1 MINHARTLLLNRSG
15 ASRPAQTYYLEEYV
29 DPAFLPIKL
38 PTYLSTVR
46 DALVGGNSDNAYANF
61 RLREIFRTIDSTEYR
76 DYITALD
83 PRVTY
88 RRDRSV
94 VQVGKSLTAAP
105 ITSGT
110 TLELVFVGEITQGPL
125 TQQLQYDWV
134 VEQLT
139 STSVK
144 ITSAQLGQSADTTF
158 SYTNGISSLIPLVGQ
173 NDLFFRF
180 IQGGSSFDGSQ
191 WAVEGFTE
199 PDEDFHSIMAPLS
212 KLGDAALFLLFPNRD
227 PYILFKNLFQ
237 NSIFFQD
244 NLTGIA
250 LAYAYGANEVRLN
263 V

>member
-1 MINHARTLLLNRSG
+1 MPLA
-15 ASRPAQTYYLEEYV
+15 
-29 DPAFLPIKL
+29 L

-46 DALVGGNSDNAYANF
+46 DALIGNDPDNAYANF
-61 RLREIFRTIDSTEYR
+61 RLREIMRTIDSTEYR

-94 VQVGKSLTAAP
+94 VQVGKSLTSVP
-105 ITSGT
+105 ITGGT
-110 TLELVFVGEITQGPL
+110 TLELVFVGEIAQGPL
-125 TQQLQYDWV
+125 AQQLQYDWV

-144 ITSAQLGQSADTTF
+144 VTSVQLNMSATTTF
-158 SYTNGISSLIPLVGQ
+158 SYTDGISSLIPLVGQ
-173 NDLFFRF
+173 NNLFFRF
-180 IQGGSSFDGSQ
+180 VQGGSSFDGSQ
-191 WAVEGFTE
+191 WAIEGFTE
-199 PDEDFHSIMAPLS
+199 PAEDFHSIMGPLS

-263 V
+263 G